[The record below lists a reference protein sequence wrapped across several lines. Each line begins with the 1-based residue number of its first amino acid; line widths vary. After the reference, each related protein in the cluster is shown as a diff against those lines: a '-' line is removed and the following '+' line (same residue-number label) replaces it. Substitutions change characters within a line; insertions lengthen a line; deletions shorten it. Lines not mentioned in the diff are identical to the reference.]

1 MRRRRSRGNIR
12 DLHFPASL
20 LRASPKQI
28 LALHR
33 RERDPGIN
41 RQHCRSSRRTTNSIH
56 QSSRSDKMLT
66 KAGCVITT
74 IMLIGAVPA
83 ALAGDQTEERG
94 GYVMPGSLDGVN
106 PVYHPGIF
114 GNPAVAKAY
123 GFVQYPDHTWH
134 VRSIW
139 RQRARGR

>member
-1 MRRRRSRGNIR
+1 MS
-12 DLHFPASL
+12 
-20 LRASPKQI
+20 
-28 LALHR
+28 
-33 RERDPGIN
+33 
-41 RQHCRSSRRTTNSIH
+41 
-56 QSSRSDKMLT
+56 T
-66 KAGCVITT
+66 KAKSVIAA
-74 IMLIGAVPA
+74 IILVGAVSA

-123 GFVQYPDHTWH
+123 GFVQLPDHTWH

-139 RQRARGR
+139 QPRARGR